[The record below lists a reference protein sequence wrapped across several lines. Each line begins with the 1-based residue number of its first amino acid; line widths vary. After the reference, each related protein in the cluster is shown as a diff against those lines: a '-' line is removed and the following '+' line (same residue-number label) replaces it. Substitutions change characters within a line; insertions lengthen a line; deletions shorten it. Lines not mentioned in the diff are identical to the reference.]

1 MDLTNILKPRYM
13 DLTLS
18 QVQGNINLT
27 SISDPKRL
35 DLVVSQIQGND
46 HPYLARVRE

>member
-1 MDLTNILKPRYM
+1 M